1 MEAKKK
7 ILIVDDDD
15 FVLKII
21 EMALAEEND
30 YDVVWASN
38 AKIALTEANNTNFDL
53 IITDIIM
60 PDIDGIQFINEIRK
74 NDRHIPIIAM
84 SGGDDGGQVDQY
96 INLSHYFANDTLT
109 KPFTKDELLQAIH
122 MVLHRNDPNCLE
134 VF

>member
-1 MEAKKK
+1 METKKK
-7 ILIVDDDD
+7 ILVVDDDD

-21 EMALAEEND
+21 EMALAEESD

-38 AKIALTEANNTNFDL
+38 AKIALMEAHNTNFDL

-60 PDIDGIQFINEIRK
+60 PDIDGIQFISEIRK
-74 NDRHIPIIAM
+74 NDRHVSIIAM
-84 SGGDDGGQVDQY
+84 SGGDDGGNVDQY

-109 KPFTKDELLQAIH
+109 KPFTKDALLQSIY